1 MDGREVKAE
10 EEEEEEEEHEIVIVG
25 GGICGL
31 ATALALHR
39 KGVRSVV
46 LERSE
51 TLRATGAAIGILANG
66 WLALHQLGLASL
78 LRQSSL
84 PLQRYK
90 DWASFLSKSGP
101 EGAIYGCDFDDSK
114 PFMLLDFACD
124 HTITRCTLL
133 CPIDPL
139 GVVTNLSCGN
149 LFGSY
154 RHGDARCLKRSDLI
168 NTLADA
174 LPPHTIHFGCQIVGV
189 KLDPLTSNPILQ
201 LLDGRCIVAKVLIGC
216 DGTNSVVADFLE
228 LKPPKAFPLS
238 VVRGLTKY
246 PSSHAFPHEFV
257 RMWRNNIMVGTV
269 PIDDKSVHWM
279 VRQQSTP
286 KDARALQN
294 PDLIRQS
301 TLPLIDGFPPE
312 IQQMIEDS
320 DVESLSLTRLRYRAP
335 WDLLLGNFRKGT
347 VTVAGDA
354 MHVMGPFL
362 GQGGSAGL
370 EDAIV
375 LARCLYQKLSEVD
388 QIQSRSQMMMHKVG
402 EAMDQYVKERRMR
415 VVRLSMQTYLT
426 GLLVGPSS
434 MLVKLAS
441 IVLMLRLVSPK
452 KKQLFQ
458 QVINK
463 FNPTTT
469 TPLFLLQ
476 LRPLTPSRAL
486 QHSEEETVGFHDN
499 RRKVHLASDGYFS
512 ANLSR

>member
-1 MDGREVKAE
+1 MPRAYILLLTIWPLHKYRAREVW
-10 EEEEEEEEHEIVIVG
+10 
-25 GGICGL
+25 L
-31 ATALALHR
+31 D
-39 KGVRSVV
+39 KGSTK
-46 LERSE
+46 E
-51 TLRATGAAIGILANG
+51 T
-66 WLALHQLGLASL
+66 
-78 LRQSSL
+78 
-84 PLQRYK
+84 
-90 DWASFLSKSGP
+90 SFG
-101 EGAIYGCDFDDSK
+101 
-114 PFMLLDFACD
+114 
-124 HTITRCTLL
+124 
-133 CPIDPL
+133 
-139 GVVTNLSCGN
+139 
-149 LFGSY
+149 
-154 RHGDARCLKRSDLI
+154 HGETRCLKRSDLI

-189 KLDPLTSNPILQ
+189 KLDPLTSYPILQLLDGRCIVAKDRHGETRCLKRSDLINTLADALPPHTIHFGCQIVGVKLDPLTSYPILQ

-246 PSSHAFPHEFV
+246 PSGHAFAHEFV
-257 RMWRNNIMVGTV
+257 RMRRNNIMVGRV

-279 VRQQSTP
+279 VGQQSTP

-335 WDLLLGNFRKGT
+335 WDLLLGKFRKGT

-354 MHVMGPFL
+354 MHAMGPFL

-375 LARCLYQKLSEVD
+375 LARCLCQKLSEVD

-441 IVLMLRLVSPK
+441 IVLMVIFFR
-452 KKQLFQ
+452 KQ
-458 QVINK
+458 NDHSRYDCG
-463 FNPTTT
+463 
-469 TPLFLLQ
+469 PL
-476 LRPLTPSRAL
+476 
-486 QHSEEETVGFHDN
+486 
-499 RRKVHLASDGYFS
+499 
-512 ANLSR
+512 

>member
-1 MDGREVKAE
+1 MDGREVKA

-39 KGVRSVV
+39 KGVKSVV

-84 PLQRYK
+84 PLQRAYVLLLTIWPLHK
-90 DWASFLSKSGP
+90 YRAREVWLDKGSTKETSFG
-101 EGAIYGCDFDDSK
+101 
-114 PFMLLDFACD
+114 
-124 HTITRCTLL
+124 
-133 CPIDPL
+133 
-139 GVVTNLSCGN
+139 
-149 LFGSY
+149 
-154 RHGDARCLKRSDLI
+154 HGEARCLKRSDLI
-168 NTLADA
+168 NTLANA
-174 LPPHTIHFGCQIVGV
+174 LPPHTIHFGWQIVGV

-201 LLDGRCIVAKVLIGC
+201 LLDGRCIIAKVLIGC
-216 DGTNSVVADFLE
+216 DGANSVVADFLE

-238 VVRGLTKY
+238 TVRGLTKY
-246 PSSHAFPHEFV
+246 PSGHAFAHEFV
-257 RMWRNNIMVGTV
+257 RMRRNNIMVGRV

-279 VRQQSTP
+279 VGQQSTP
-286 KDARALQN
+286 KGYARALQN

-441 IVLMLRLVSPK
+441 IVLM
-452 KKQLFQ
+452 
-458 QVINK
+458 VIFFRNQ
-463 FNPTTT
+463 NDHTRYDCG
-469 TPLFLLQ
+469 LL
-476 LRPLTPSRAL
+476 
-486 QHSEEETVGFHDN
+486 
-499 RRKVHLASDGYFS
+499 
-512 ANLSR
+512 

>member
-1 MDGREVKAE
+1 MDRREVKD
-10 EEEEEEEEHEIVIVG
+10 EEEEHEIVVVG

-46 LERSE
+46 LEKSE
-51 TLRATGAAIGILANG
+51 TLRATGAAIAILDNG

-90 DWASFLSKSGP
+90 DWYRAREVWLDKGSTKETSFG
-101 EGAIYGCDFDDSK
+101 
-114 PFMLLDFACD
+114 
-124 HTITRCTLL
+124 
-133 CPIDPL
+133 
-139 GVVTNLSCGN
+139 
-149 LFGSY
+149 
-154 RHGDARCLKRSDLI
+154 HGEARCLKRSDLI
-168 NTLADA
+168 NTLAAA

-189 KLDPLTSNPILQ
+189 KLDPLTSKPILQ

-216 DGTNSVVADFLE
+216 DGANSVVADFLE
-228 LKPPKAFPLS
+228 LKPPKTFPLS
-238 VVRGLTKY
+238 AVRGLTKY
-246 PSSHAFPHEFV
+246 PSGHAFAHEFV
-257 RMWRNNIMVGTV
+257 RMRRNNIMVGRV
-269 PIDDKSVHWM
+269 PIDDKSVNWM
-279 VRQQSTP
+279 VGQQSTP

-294 PDLIRQS
+294 PDLIIQL
-301 TLPLIDGFPPE
+301 TLPLIYGFPPE

-320 DVESLSLTRLRYRAP
+320 DVESLSLTHVRYRAP
-335 WDLLLGNFRKGT
+335 WDLLLGKFRKGT

-375 LARCLYQKLSEVD
+375 LARCLYQKLSEVR
-388 QIQSRSQMMMHKVG
+388 QIQSRSQMMMHKVA

-441 IVLMLRLVSPK
+441 IVLM
-452 KKQLFQ
+452 
-458 QVINK
+458 VIFFRNQ
-463 FNPTTT
+463 NDHTTYDCG
-469 TPLFLLQ
+469 LL
-476 LRPLTPSRAL
+476 
-486 QHSEEETVGFHDN
+486 
-499 RRKVHLASDGYFS
+499 
-512 ANLSR
+512 

>member
-1 MDGREVKAE
+1 MDGRQVK
-10 EEEEEEEEHEIVIVG
+10 EEEEHEIVIVG

-84 PLQRYK
+84 PLQRAREVWLDK
-90 DWASFLSKSGP
+90 GSTKETSFG
-101 EGAIYGCDFDDSK
+101 
-114 PFMLLDFACD
+114 
-124 HTITRCTLL
+124 
-133 CPIDPL
+133 
-139 GVVTNLSCGN
+139 
-149 LFGSY
+149 
-154 RHGDARCLKRSDLI
+154 HGEARCLKRSDLI

-174 LPPHTIHFGCQIVGV
+174 LPPHTIHFGCQIVGI

-216 DGTNSVVADFLE
+216 DGANSVVADFLE
-228 LKPPKAFPLS
+228 LKPQKHFCL
-238 VVRGLTKY
+238 L
-246 PSSHAFPHEFV
+246 
-257 RMWRNNIMVGTV
+257 V

-286 KDARALQN
+286 KDARGLQN
-294 PDLIRQS
+294 SDLIRQS

-335 WDLLLGNFRKGT
+335 WDLLLGKFRKGT

-375 LARCLYQKLSEVD
+375 LTRCLYQKLSEVD

-415 VVRLSMQTYLT
+415 VVRLSMQTYLI

-441 IVLMLRLVSPK
+441 IVLM
-452 KKQLFQ
+452 
-458 QVINK
+458 VIFFRNQ
-463 FNPTTT
+463 NDHSRYDCG
-469 TPLFLLQ
+469 LL
-476 LRPLTPSRAL
+476 
-486 QHSEEETVGFHDN
+486 
-499 RRKVHLASDGYFS
+499 
-512 ANLSR
+512 

>member
-1 MDGREVKAE
+1 MDEQFQLRKQRDLDPLSIFYRSQVHSQRERERKREREMDGREAKAE
-10 EEEEEEEEHEIVIVG
+10 EEEEEREIVIVG

-84 PLQRYK
+84 PLQRAREVWLDK
-90 DWASFLSKSGP
+90 GSTKETSFG
-101 EGAIYGCDFDDSK
+101 
-114 PFMLLDFACD
+114 
-124 HTITRCTLL
+124 
-133 CPIDPL
+133 
-139 GVVTNLSCGN
+139 
-149 LFGSY
+149 
-154 RHGDARCLKRSDLI
+154 HGETRCLKWSDLI

-174 LPPHTIHFGCQIVGV
+174 LPPHTIHFGCQIVG
-189 KLDPLTSNPILQ
+189 
-201 LLDGRCIVAKVLIGC
+201 VLIGC

-246 PSSHAFPHEFV
+246 PSGHAFAHEFV
-257 RMWRNNIMVGTV
+257 RMRRNNIMVGRI

-279 VRQQSTP
+279 VGQQSTP

-335 WDLLLGNFRKGT
+335 WDLLLGKFRKGT

-375 LARCLYQKLSEVD
+375 LARCLYQKLSEVN

-441 IVLMLRLVSPK
+441 IVLMVIF
-452 KKQLFQ
+452 FQ
-458 QVINK
+458 NQNDHSRYDCG
-463 FNPTTT
+463 
-469 TPLFLLQ
+469 LL
-476 LRPLTPSRAL
+476 
-486 QHSEEETVGFHDN
+486 
-499 RRKVHLASDGYFS
+499 
-512 ANLSR
+512 

>member
-1 MDGREVKAE
+1 MDGREVK
-10 EEEEEEEEHEIVIVG
+10 EEEEEHEIVIVG

-46 LERSE
+46 LEKSE
-51 TLRATGAAIGILANG
+51 TLRATGAAIAILDNG

-84 PLQRYK
+84 PLQRAREIWLDK
-90 DWASFLSKSGP
+90 GSTKETSFG
-101 EGAIYGCDFDDSK
+101 
-114 PFMLLDFACD
+114 
-124 HTITRCTLL
+124 
-133 CPIDPL
+133 
-139 GVVTNLSCGN
+139 
-149 LFGSY
+149 
-154 RHGDARCLKRSDLI
+154 HGEARCLKRI
-168 NTLADA
+168 
-174 LPPHTIHFGCQIVGV
+174 IGV

-201 LLDGRCIVAKVLIGC
+201 LLGGRCIVAKVLIGC
-216 DGTNSVVADFLE
+216 DGANSVVADFLE

-238 VVRGLTKY
+238 AVRGLTKY
-246 PSSHAFPHEFV
+246 PSGHAFAHEFV
-257 RMWRNNIMVGTV
+257 RMRRNNIMVGRV
-269 PIDDKSVHWM
+269 PIDDKSVNWM
-279 VRQQSTP
+279 VGQQSTP

-320 DVESLSLTRLRYRAP
+320 DVESLSLTYVRYRAP
-335 WDLLLGNFRKGT
+335 WDLLLGKFRKGT

-402 EAMDQYVKERRMR
+402 EAMDQYMKERRMR

-441 IVLMLRLVSPK
+441 IVLM
-452 KKQLFQ
+452 
-458 QVINK
+458 VIFFCNQ
-463 FNPTTT
+463 NDHTRYDCG
-469 TPLFLLQ
+469 LL
-476 LRPLTPSRAL
+476 
-486 QHSEEETVGFHDN
+486 
-499 RRKVHLASDGYFS
+499 
-512 ANLSR
+512 

>member
-39 KGVRSVV
+39 KGVKSVV

-84 PLQRYK
+84 PLQRAREVWLDK
-90 DWASFLSKSGP
+90 GSTKETSFG
-101 EGAIYGCDFDDSK
+101 
-114 PFMLLDFACD
+114 
-124 HTITRCTLL
+124 
-133 CPIDPL
+133 
-139 GVVTNLSCGN
+139 
-149 LFGSY
+149 
-154 RHGDARCLKRSDLI
+154 HGESRCLKRSDLI

-189 KLDPLTSNPILQ
+189 KLDPLTSYPILQ

-257 RMWRNNIMVGTV
+257 RMWRNNIMVGRV

-286 KDARALQN
+286 KGYARALQN

-320 DVESLSLTRLRYRAP
+320 DIESLSLTRLRYRAP
-335 WDLLLGNFRKGT
+335 WELLLGKFRKGT

-375 LARCLYQKLSEVD
+375 LARCLYPKLSEVD

-441 IVLMLRLVSPK
+441 IVLM
-452 KKQLFQ
+452 
-458 QVINK
+458 VIFFRNQIDHSRYDCG
-463 FNPTTT
+463 
-469 TPLFLLQ
+469 LL
-476 LRPLTPSRAL
+476 
-486 QHSEEETVGFHDN
+486 
-499 RRKVHLASDGYFS
+499 
-512 ANLSR
+512 